1 MPRTKYNKAVQ
12 CFSKSRT
19 LFILG
24 AKQIEIGA
32 GNQYSVNGA
41 FDRVL
46 SEALAQFLKAT
57 ARRLTGQ
64 SV

>member
-1 MPRTKYNKAVQ
+1 
-12 CFSKSRT
+12 
-19 LFILG
+19 LG